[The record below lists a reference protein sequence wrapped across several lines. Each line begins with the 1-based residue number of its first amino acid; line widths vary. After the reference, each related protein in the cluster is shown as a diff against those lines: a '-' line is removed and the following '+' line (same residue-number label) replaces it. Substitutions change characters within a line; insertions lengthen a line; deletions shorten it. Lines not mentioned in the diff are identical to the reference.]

1 MNQKILVVEDTDHVR
16 EMLVHMLDLD
26 GFQVVGE
33 ASSAQAAIEMIS
45 QKDPDVVVMDYK
57 MPDMDG
63 LTAAKT
69 IRNDRPAQAIILYT
83 AYLDPELETQAK
95 EAGVALCI
103 AKLEGLNQLERRIRE
118 LAGGVGPNS

>member
-33 ASSAQAAIEMIS
+33 ASSAQAAIDMIS

-69 IRNDRPAQAIILYT
+69 IRNDRPSQAIILYT

-118 LAGGVGPNS
+118 LAGGVGPDS